1 MHILQ
6 NASLKKKLVFIIILS
21 VVIPLILVS
30 IFALY
35 LFKQESSHNGI
46 LNYTNTSAIISQ
58 RALET
63 LNDLDEQT
71 KTIYHNETIVN
82 SMHES
87 RNRTLSP
94 YETYSFQRA
103 LASFMNV
110 DKHIIGAYIICNGHE
125 YYSTRI
131 QSKQIKNIIASYA
144 HYFPAL
150 NPSGLF
156 SFLPLYNETYSNGQV
171 VRALPVARVARDIR
185 HNYEQI
191 GNILILYDVSSFDPI
206 CYNLTLEDDIQVLL
220 IDSNNTV
227 VWSNMA
233 DNIGNSASEFFI
245 PPNNAAIQSNGYQVV
260 GPNDKYYLYRTA
272 IPEYGF
278 TCATLVP
285 AYHIMNGI
293 GSFYLY
299 FVFVAIVLLVF
310 FFLILFFMQR
320 SIIVPIQRLIVY
332 MSSDSAEN
340 KFSMLNQQDE
350 IGFLYRSFENM
361 RQKNQELLKSIENN
375 HLQQIR
381 HQSDA
386 LKAQLNPHFLYN
398 TLDAINW
405 MALSS
410 KAYQISDLIT
420 LFSNVLRYSVKT
432 TSDLVP
438 LSSEVQYV
446 KNYFAIQR
454 YLHENHFS
462 LIFDYEPHV
471 LQYKTIH
478 FTLQPFV
485 ENAMKHGFVDRDSG
499 YIKISIHEDG
509 TDLLITVEDNGVG
522 IPAQIVDQIHLGY
535 GGGIGIHHI
544 NELLKIHFG
553 PAYGVHLDTKENQG
567 TTVTIRI
574 PKIKEEADEC
584 TL

>member
-1 MHILQ
+1 
-6 NASLKKKLVFIIILS
+6 
-21 VVIPLILVS
+21 
-30 IFALY
+30 
-35 LFKQESSHNGI
+35 
-46 LNYTNTSAIISQ
+46 
-58 RALET
+58 
-63 LNDLDEQT
+63 
-71 KTIYHNETIVN
+71 
-82 SMHES
+82 
-87 RNRTLSP
+87 
-94 YETYSFQRA
+94 
-103 LASFMNV
+103 
-110 DKHIIGAYIICNGHE
+110 
-125 YYSTRI
+125 
-131 QSKQIKNIIASYA
+131 
-144 HYFPAL
+144 
-150 NPSGLF
+150 
-156 SFLPLYNETYSNGQV
+156 
-171 VRALPVARVARDIR
+171 
-185 HNYEQI
+185 
-191 GNILILYDVSSFDPI
+191 
-206 CYNLTLEDDIQVLL
+206 
-220 IDSNNTV
+220 
-227 VWSNMA
+227 
-233 DNIGNSASEFFI
+233 
-245 PPNNAAIQSNGYQVV
+245 
-260 GPNDKYYLYRTA
+260 
-272 IPEYGF
+272 
-278 TCATLVP
+278 
-285 AYHIMNGI
+285 MNGI

-320 SIIVPIQRLIVY
+320 SIIVPAQRLIVY
-332 MSSDSAEN
+332 MNSGSAEN